1 MTIDLLEGNVK
12 ELKEGLED
20 ETLDLVIETAL
31 YEDSTVERFFYKNE
45 EIILMVPASLR
56 STRGSSHT
64 GFPIRMS
71 CRTVSRQTPMSRY
84 RLNCLRYAVY
94 YHETG

>member
-31 YEDSTVERFFYKNE
+31 YEDSTVERFF
-45 EIILMVPASLR
+45 L
-56 STRGSSHT
+56 
-64 GFPIRMS
+64 
-71 CRTVSRQTPMSRY
+71 
-84 RLNCLRYAVY
+84 
-94 YHETG
+94 